1 MEELRRRREE
11 ISPLIEQED
20 SVVNDEE
27 IKEETEELW
36 DNNDVLV
43 QVHAGQKPY
52 YERSKVLRRTTE
64 EVTLAFFIHL
74 IFLVYYIAVHV
85 YDATVFKKCKVPNLV
100 FVGYDTFGG
109 RYKYLTYL
117 TMVSGHVIVM

>member
-11 ISPLIEQED
+11 ISSLIEQED
-20 SVVNDEE
+20 NVIDDEE
-27 IKEETEELW
+27 IKKEEEELW
-36 DNNDVLV
+36 DDNDTLV
-43 QVHAGQKPY
+43 QVHVGQKPY
-52 YERSKVLRRTTE
+52 NKRSKVLRRTTE
-64 EVTLAFFIHL
+64 EMILAFIIHL

-85 YDATVFKKCKVPNLV
+85 YDSTVFKKCKDPNL
-100 FVGYDTFGG
+100 FFGDYNTFGG